1 MPSEQCHLTQQNY
14 PPPSPCVSILSH
26 CYYQH
31 AFTLCPL
38 CLHLLWLLV
47 VAYQHTK
54 FSCKDLY
61 SGSFGDTV
69 GQSHI
74 KLTGNSKCPINSL
87 APVILQQNLLCT
99 LTGNILLKNVQA
111 CLCLEP
117 EMEPSTK
124 SFLMSLYTYS

>member
-1 MPSEQCHLTQQNY
+1 MSVTSHSRTT
-14 PPPSPCVSILSH
+14 PPPPPRASILSH

-31 AFTLCPL
+31 VFTLCPL

-47 VAYQHTK
+47 VAYQLTK
-54 FSCKDLY
+54 FSCKDIY
-61 SGSFGDTV
+61 SGSCFGDTV

-74 KLTGNSKCPINSL
+74 KLTGNSKCPIKSL
-87 APVILQQNLLCT
+87 APVIFQQNLLCA
-99 LTGNILLKNVQA
+99 LTGNIKLKNVQV
-111 CLCLEP
+111 CLRLKP